1 MHLGRITWYSP
12 SKAPGYL
19 KTATYGSYSESW
31 RCSSV
36 NLQKS
41 LGSIAYSTFLGL
53 VTSGGVGG
61 AIGFTYTAF
70 YELVNYDPNSKKIS
84 AVKKQL
90 HTHMV

>member
-19 KTATYGSYSESW
+19 KTATYGS
-31 RCSSV
+31 SV
-36 NLQKS
+36 NLQKP

-61 AIGFTYTAF
+61 AIGFT
-70 YELVNYDPNSKKIS
+70 
-84 AVKKQL
+84 
-90 HTHMV
+90 

>member
-1 MHLGRITWYSP
+1 MDGKEVIIINETFDERSVQLRTGRITWYSP

-61 AIGFTYTAF
+61 AIGFT
-70 YELVNYDPNSKKIS
+70 
-84 AVKKQL
+84 
-90 HTHMV
+90 